1 MKDKWVRILGWSVFI
16 AIAFVAVTMMS
27 NEEFDEVRPLQDKT
41 AHIIHEQELVPK
53 ENVDIFIAGD
63 GKLFV
68 FFIDNELI
76 NVYDDTGVFLYGIQ
90 LPNGQNG
97 RSDMAYQDGKLYV
110 DNRGSGHYVFD
121 GKNLLRFERGSVYNE
136 ARKELEPFF
145 TGEYSHSDG
154 ETTYLYV
161 QEENRFLRNTNGCAE
176 DFLQFPKRNKI
187 IIPLLVLDLA
197 LLFVLTYWQEERNKP
212 SGK

>member
-1 MKDKWVRILGWSVFI
+1 MKDKWIRILGWSVFI

-27 NEEFDEVRPLQDKT
+27 NEEFDTVRPLQEKDE
-41 AHIIHEQELVPK
+41 HIIHEQEMIPK

-76 NVYDDTGVFLYGIQ
+76 NVYDELGSFLYGIQ
-90 LPNGQNG
+90 LPDGQNG
-97 RSDMAYQDGKLYV
+97 RSDMAFRDGKLYV
-110 DNRGSGHYVFD
+110 DNRGSGYYVFE
-121 GKNLLRFERGSVYNE
+121 GKNLLRFERGSAYNE

-145 TGEYSHSDG
+145 TGEYAHTDG

-161 QEENRFLRNTNGCAE
+161 EEENKFIRNINGCAE
-176 DFLQFPKRNKI
+176 DFLQYPKRNENV
-187 IIPLLVLDLA
+187 IPLLMLGFMVLSA
-197 LLFVLTYWQEERNKP
+197 MEYWAQKKEI
-212 SGK
+212 

>member
-16 AIAFVAVTMMS
+16 VIAFVAVTMMS
-27 NEEFDEVRPLQDKT
+27 NEEFDAVRPLQDKT
-41 AHIIHEQELVPK
+41 AHIIHEQELIPK

-76 NVYDDTGVFLYGIQ
+76 NAYDAAGSFLYGIQ
-90 LPNGQNG
+90 LPDGQNG
-97 RSDMAYQDGKLYV
+97 ISDMAYQDGKLYV
-110 DNRGSGHYVFD
+110 DNRGSGYYVFED
-121 GKNLLRFERGSVYNE
+121 GNLLRFERGSINNE

-145 TGEYSHSDG
+145 IGEYAHTDG

-161 QEENRFLRNTNGCAE
+161 EEENKFIRNINGCAE
-176 DFLQFPKRNKI
+176 DFLQYPKRNEN
-187 IIPLLVLDLA
+187 IIPLLLLGFMVLSA
-197 LLFVLTYWQEERNKP
+197 MEYWVQKKEV
-212 SGK
+212 

>member
-1 MKDKWVRILGWSVFI
+1 MKDNWVRILGWSVFI

-27 NEEFDEVRPLQDKT
+27 NEEFDAVRPLQDKT
-41 AHIIHEQELVPK
+41 AHIIHEQELIPK

-76 NVYDDTGVFLYGIQ
+76 NAYDAAGSFLYGIQ
-90 LPNGQNG
+90 LPDGQNG
-97 RSDMAYQDGKLYV
+97 ISDMAYQNGKLYV
-110 DNRGSGHYVFD
+110 DNRGSGYYVFED
-121 GKNLLRFERGSVYNE
+121 GYLLRFERGSINNE

-145 TGEYSHSDG
+145 IGDYAHTDG

-161 QEENRFLRNTNGCAE
+161 EEENKFIRNINGCAE
-176 DFLQFPKRNKI
+176 DFLQYPKRNEN
-187 IIPLLVLDLA
+187 IIPLLLLGFMVLSA
-197 LLFVLTYWQEERNKP
+197 MEYWAQKKEV
-212 SGK
+212 

>member
-16 AIAFVAVTMMS
+16 VIAFVAVTMMS
-27 NEEFDEVRPLQDKT
+27 NEEFDAVRPLQDKT
-41 AHIIHEQELVPK
+41 AHIIHEQELIPK

-76 NVYDDTGVFLYGIQ
+76 NAYDAAGSFLYGIQ
-90 LPNGQNG
+90 LPDGQNG
-97 RSDMAYQDGKLYV
+97 ISDMAYQHGKLYV
-110 DNRGSGHYVFD
+110 DNRGSGYYVFED
-121 GKNLLRFERGSVYNE
+121 GNLLRFERGSINNE

-145 TGEYSHSDG
+145 IGEYAHTDG

-161 QEENRFLRNTNGCAE
+161 EEENKFIRNINGCAE
-176 DFLQFPKRNKI
+176 DFLQYPKRNEN
-187 IIPLLVLDLA
+187 IIPLLLLGFMVLSA
-197 LLFVLTYWQEERNKP
+197 MEYWAQKKEE
-212 SGK
+212 